1 MGLRITFQ
9 PVNHDRPGGQF
20 VLNRAPGPVNV
31 ATSPAG
37 ILAESSSVWV
47 LAMMERFQQRARPL
61 HIQALEARRLIW
73 EGAELVDARGLE
85 EFTSSHLEGA
95 RNLCSKADNWNIHTA
110 LPQLD
115 APIICYSNEGK
126 RATSLAFRLL
136 DLGYHYVFALK
147 GGMRDF

>member
-1 MGLRITFQ
+1 VGSRITFQ
-9 PVNHDRPGGQF
+9 QVNHDRRCGQP
-20 VLNRAPGPVNV
+20 VLNRAPSPVNV
-31 ATSPAG
+31 ATSPAE
-37 ILAESSSVWV
+37 ILAESSRVWV
-47 LAMMERFQQRARPL
+47 LAMSERFQQRARPL

-95 RNLCSKADNWNIHTA
+95 HNLGSQADNWDIHTA
-110 LPQLD
+110 LTDLD
-115 APIICYSNEGK
+115 APIVCYSNEGK

-147 GGMRDF
+147 GGMADF